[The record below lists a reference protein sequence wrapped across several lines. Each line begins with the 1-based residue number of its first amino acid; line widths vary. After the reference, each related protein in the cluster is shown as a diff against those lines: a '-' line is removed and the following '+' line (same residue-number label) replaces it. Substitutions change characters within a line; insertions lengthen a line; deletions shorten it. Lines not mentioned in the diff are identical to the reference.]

1 MEKNPQSDDA
11 AEKTETGDGPKV
23 IVRVLPAQK
32 LAYERAAKKRRK
44 SLSVWVR
51 ETLDAAAESLG
62 IEIEDQD

>member
-1 MEKNPQSDDA
+1 MGKNPQSDEA
-11 AEKTETGDGPKV
+11 AEEPEGPKLT
-23 IVRVLPAQK
+23 VRVLPAQK

-62 IEIEDQD
+62 IQIEDQE

>member
-1 MEKNPQSDDA
+1 MEKNPPSDETD
-11 AEKTETGDGPKV
+11 ERTETGDGPKV
-23 IVRVLPAQK
+23 IVRVLPSQK

-62 IEIEDQD
+62 IQIED